1 MNVTFREVQN
11 LDIPQ
16 ICRLPQNE
24 DELFFMFPRATF
36 PLQAAELE
44 SAISQRQ
51 NSTVALIN
59 NSVAG
64 FANFYQWEKLGR
76 CSIGNVIVAQDYRRK
91 GVAAQLI
98 QHMVEVAFSAHQAQE
113 VSVSCFCTNVAG
125 LLLYPKLGFQPYAI
139 EERQS
144 KNGLPLALIH
154 MRLLRSK

>member
-1 MNVTFREVQN
+1 MNVTFREVQKQ
-11 LDIPQ
+11 DIAQ
-16 ICRLPQNE
+16 ICGLPQSG

-36 PLQAAELE
+36 PLQATELE

-51 NSTVALIN
+51 NSTVAVIN

-91 GVAAQLI
+91 GVAARLI
-98 QHMVEVAFSAHQAQE
+98 QHMVEIAFSEHQAKE
-113 VSVSCFCTNVAG
+113 VSVSCFCTYVAG

-144 KNGLPLALIH
+144 KSGMPLALIH
-154 MRLLRSK
+154 MHLLRTK